1 MKNVII
7 VHIMTF
13 SFDGGGCGVKSV
25 VSVVGV
31 RGVGVR
37 EQDFNTNKL

>member
-13 SFDGGGCGVKSV
+13 NFDGGGCGVRSV

-31 RGVGVR
+31 RGVGGR
-37 EQDFNTNKL
+37 EEYFNTNKL